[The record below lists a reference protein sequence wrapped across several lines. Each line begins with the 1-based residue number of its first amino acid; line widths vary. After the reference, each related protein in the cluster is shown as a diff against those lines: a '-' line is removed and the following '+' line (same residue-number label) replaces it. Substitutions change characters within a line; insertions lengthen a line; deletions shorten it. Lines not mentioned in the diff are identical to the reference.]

1 MHIILWQNNRFRF
14 SIIRV
19 FVPSLFT
26 NEQFLRYI
34 MLFLCHTIIICR
46 IHTLHDEIIYFDF
59 SIIRASTITIQWRNT
74 HDVTHSSNKRD
85 IIHLWRV
92 KSNRHTQ
99 QLYTTQADRHYN
111 VKYSTIAIAIA
122 ITISISITIL
132 FLLSPGVPS
141 LHSGIISVSVL
152 WLIAS
157 AFVICTCR

>member
-19 FVPSLFT
+19 FVLSLFT

-34 MLFLCHTIIICR
+34 MLFLYHTIIICR
-46 IHTLHDEIIYFDF
+46 IHTLHDEITYFDF
-59 SIIRASTITIQWRNT
+59 SIIRACTITIQWRNT

-99 QLYTTQADRHYN
+99 QLYTTQADQN
-111 VKYSTIAIAIA
+111 TMQSIAP
-122 ITISISITIL
+122 
-132 FLLSPGVPS
+132 SPSPS
-141 LHSGIISVSVL
+141 SASS
-152 WLIAS
+152 AS
-157 AFVICTCR
+157 ASASAYFF